1 MVAALCGFPARPRLR
16 PHAGPAP
23 RRRYER
29 RRPEKT
35 PLHKIISENL
45 ASWLEWR
52 DVAERPVPGYV
63 EEELRGYLE
72 CGILCFGFGRALCTG
87 CGQGF
92 VIAFSCKGRGVCP
105 SCNGRHMAQTA
116 AHLVDH
122 VIPPVP
128 VRQWVISVPKR
139 LRGFLADRPAAVAA
153 LTRIFI
159 EEIERLLG
167 AAAGVTS
174 DASGPAAARPRL
186 GAVSFLHRFG
196 SALNHHMHLHVCAT
210 EGVFVP
216 AADGAG
222 CDASPAFLPARP
234 INQADL
240 AALTERV
247 RRRVIHWFRLTRLL
261 DTAAAA
267 DMLTWENSGFSVDAS
282 VRITLIDRDV
292 PSYFRSLEHLLR
304 SCARPPFALE
314 RLSVSRGADGQIARI
329 RYVLPRHKAAN
340 WVGPSRSRKSTR
352 PGANGVVELSPF
364 EFLDRL
370 ADLVPPPRKHRHRYH
385 GVFAPNHK
393 LRRAV
398 TALAL
403 GNVGKRGDAAA
414 GGYAVGGH
422 TAGEH
427 ATGGCCDANHANQKP
442 RSHDTSRIAWAKLM
456 ARVGEEFP
464 LACPTCGGDI
474 RLIAF
479 ITDPGPIRKILTHLG
494 EPLEPPPL
502 SPARGPPID
511 WGELVQVHDDRAIF
525 QGRIDELPVIDIHS
539 L

>member
-1 MVAALCGFPARPRLR
+1 MIASAAAFPLRPRLR

-23 RRRYER
+23 SRRYER

-35 PLHKIISENL
+35 PLHKIVSENL
-45 ASWLEWR
+45 ESWLEWR
-52 DVAERPVPGYV
+52 EAAERPVPGHV

-72 CGILCFGFGRALCTG
+72 CGLLCFGFARALCAG

-92 VIAFSCKGRGVCP
+92 VVAFSCKGRGVCP

-116 AHLVDH
+116 AHLADH

-139 LRGFLADRPAAVAA
+139 LRCFLADRPAAVRA
-153 LTRIFI
+153 LTKIFLA
-159 EEIERLLG
+159 EIERLLC
-167 AAAGVTS
+167 AAAGVTI
-174 DASGPAAARPRL
+174 AACAPAHPRL

-196 SALNHHMHLHVCAT
+196 SALNHHVHLHVCAT
-210 EGVFVP
+210 DGVFVP

-240 AALTERV
+240 AAFTERV
-247 RRRVIHWFRLTRLL
+247 RRRVIRWFRLTRLL

-267 DMLTWENSGFSVDAS
+267 DMLAWENSGFSIDAS
-282 VRITLIDRDV
+282 VRISLIDRDV

-304 SCARPPFALE
+304 YCARPPFALE

-340 WVGPSRSRKSTR
+340 WVGRSRSRKSTR
-352 PGANGVVELSPF
+352 PGANGVVDLSPF

-385 GVFAPNHK
+385 GVFAPNHR
-393 LRRAV
+393 LRKAV
-398 TALAL
+398 TSLAI
-403 GNVGKRGDAAA
+403 GNVGRGREAVTGGHAA
-414 GGYAVGGH
+414 GGRA
-422 TAGEH
+422 TA
-427 ATGGCCDANHANQKP
+427 GCCDANPNQKP

-494 EPLEPPPL
+494 ELLEPPPV

-511 WGELVQVHDDRAIF
+511 WGKLVQTHDDREAV
-525 QGRIDELPVIDIHS
+525 QVSPDELPVIDIHS